1 MYDEQNAVY
10 IADCVQALFTLDDA
24 VFTDDYVRV
33 AEDFSRLIKADA
45 VLDKIRTVLALI
57 PLEAYGH
64 LTSL

>member
-1 MYDEQNAVY
+1 MYDQQNAVY
-10 IADCVQALFTLDDA
+10 IADCMQALFALDDA

-45 VLDKIRTVLALI
+45 VLDNIRTVLALV

-64 LTSL
+64 LTSS